1 MATSGFAIFLR
12 KPFGF
17 NIGDLEQTMIQNKHI
32 LDEFYR
38 KLDAEEHLSYKQALA
53 IYEILHKEAVSLGA
67 INSENIL
74 DGLEV
79 DLRIAKAINKVT
91 SCRRGC

>member
-1 MATSGFAIFLR
+1 MALVLASFEWA
-12 KPFGF
+12 
-17 NIGDLEQTMIQNKHI
+17 MIQNRHK

-38 KLDAEEHLSYKQALA
+38 KLDAEENLSYKEALA
-53 IYEILHKEAVSLGA
+53 IYEMLHKEAVSLGA

-79 DLRIAKAINKVT
+79 DLRIAKAINKV
-91 SCRRGC
+91 GL